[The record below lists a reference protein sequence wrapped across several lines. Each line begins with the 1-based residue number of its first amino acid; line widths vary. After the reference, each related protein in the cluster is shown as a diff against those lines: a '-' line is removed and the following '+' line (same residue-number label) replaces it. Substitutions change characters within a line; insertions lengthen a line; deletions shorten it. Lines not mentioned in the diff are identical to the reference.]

1 MNSTL
6 IVREKIGKLKQLAQK
21 DGELQL
27 IFDRVMLYYPALTE
41 NPEEATEN
49 MIKGYNSII
58 ENNIT
63 SVELRNSLTIK

>member
-6 IVREKIGKLKQLAQK
+6 IIREKIGKLKQLAQK

-27 IFDRVMLYYPALTE
+27 IFDMVMLYYPALTE